1 MPILELGMIDEH
13 MEKIAAKRNACDH
26 DYHVT
31 VTIIVKCP
39 KCGKIRDNMTITRKE
54 DGTHELV

>member
-13 MEKIAAKRNACDH
+13 IEKIVAKREACDH

-31 VTIIVKCP
+31 ITIMVKCP
-39 KCGKIRDNMTITRKE
+39 KCGKIRDTIMVTEKE
-54 DGTHELV
+54 GG